1 MKFYRIKALII
12 RQLYLYP
19 RSFPRLMDVFF
30 WPVLELLVWGF
41 LSVYLEKLNL
51 NSVNIASIL
60 LGALIFWEL
69 LNRSQNAVTIAFL
82 EDVWEKNLL
91 NLFVTPVRIVEFV
104 LSTVVLGFVRILIQG
119 VILGFIAFLL
129 YHFNIFQFGL
139 YTIPF
144 ILALLLFGWILG
156 IFVVAIILRFGTTAQ
171 VLAFGIIFMV
181 QPFSAVFYP
190 VAALPQV
197 LQYVAYILPS
207 TYVFEGMRSIISTG
221 TLPVGTLLISF
232 ALNAVYLALVMW
244 FFYWMFR
251 KVKEKGLLLKLDQ

>member
-1 MKFYRIKALII
+1 MKLHRIKALII

-91 NLFVTPVRIVEFV
+91 NLFVTPMKTIEFMVSTIVLGLVRII
-104 LSTVVLGFVRILIQG
+104 TQG
-119 VILGFIAFLL
+119 VILGFVAYIL
-129 YHFNIFQFGL
+129 YSFNIFQFGL
-139 YTIPF
+139 YTLPF
-144 ILALLLFGWILG
+144 IVSLLIFGWILG
-156 IFVVAIILRFGTTAQ
+156 LFVVAIILRYGTTAQ
-171 VLAFGIIFMV
+171 VLAFGIIFLV

-190 VAALPQV
+190 VSALPQV
-197 LQYVAYILPS
+197 LQWVAYIIPS
-207 TYVFEGMRSIISTG
+207 TYVFEGMRSVIATG
-221 TLPVGTLLISF
+221 SLPLSTLLISF
-232 ALNAVYLALVMW
+232 ALNAVYFALVSW

-251 KVKEKGLLLKLDQ
+251 KVKERGLLLKLDQ

>member
-1 MKFYRIKALII
+1 
-12 RQLYLYP
+12 YLYP

-30 WPVLELLVWGF
+30 WPILELMVWGF

-51 NSVNIASIL
+51 NSVNILSIL

-91 NLFVTPVRIVEFV
+91 NLFVTPVRIVEFIF
-104 LSTVVLGFVRILIQG
+104 STVVLGIVRILIQG
-119 VILGFIAFLL
+119 VILGIVAVAL

-144 ILALLLFGWILG
+144 IISLLLFGWALG
-156 IFVVAIILRFGTTAQ
+156 LFVVAIILRFGTTAQ
-171 VLAFGIIFMV
+171 VLAFGIIFLV

-190 VAALPQV
+190 VSALPQW
-197 LQYVAYILPS
+197 LRPLSYALPS
-207 TYVFEGMRSIISTG
+207 TYVFEGMRQVIATG
-221 TLPVGTLLISF
+221 GLPVTTMLYSYGLDAI
-232 ALNAVYLALVMW
+232 YLVLVFW
-244 FFYWMFR
+244 FFYAMFA
-251 KVKEKGLLLKLDQ
+251 KVKERGLLLKLDS

>member
-1 MKFYRIKALII
+1 MKFHRIKALVI

-19 RSFPRLMDVFF
+19 RNFPRLVDIFV

-51 NSVNIASIL
+51 SSVNILSIL

-69 LNRSQNAVTIAFL
+69 LSRSQQAVTLVFF

-91 NLFVTPVRIVEFV
+91 NIFVSPLRLSEYSLSMVALGLVRIIMQAA
-104 LSTVVLGFVRILIQG
+104 VLGVAALVF
-119 VILGFIAFLL
+119 
-129 YHFNIFQFGL
+129 YHFSIFQFGV

-144 ILALLLFGWILG
+144 AVSLLLFGWVLG
-156 IFVVAIILRFGTTAQ
+156 LFIIAVILRFGTSAQ
-171 VLAFGIIFMV
+171 VLGFGAIFLI

-190 VAALPQV
+190 VAALPPAVQWIS
-197 LQYVAYILPS
+197 YCLPT
-207 TYVFEGMRSIISTG
+207 TYVFEGMRAVIATG
-221 TLPVGTLLISF
+221 TMPVMMLVQSF
-232 ALNAVYLALVMW
+232 ALNFVYLGLVFW
-244 FFYWMFR
+244 FFFAMFK